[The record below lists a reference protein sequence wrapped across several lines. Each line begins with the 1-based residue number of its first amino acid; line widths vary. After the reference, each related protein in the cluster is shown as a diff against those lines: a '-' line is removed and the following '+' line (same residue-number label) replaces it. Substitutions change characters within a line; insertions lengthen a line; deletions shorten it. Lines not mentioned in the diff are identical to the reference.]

1 MRLFVV
7 VIAKAHNQKPA
18 RHHINFMVKASTKQA
33 ARAAAVVKFPRSEG
47 FRVGQVS
54 EV

>member
-7 VIAKAHNQKPA
+7 VIAKAHNQTA